1 MYVCMYGIWFV
12 LQVAKGLT
20 HIKYNKYAP
29 SAEEAAGMTSEQ
41 FRTVIYQR
49 MRQAEEERRRQ
60 GKVGGAV
67 SDDYIASLSGRGAA
81 TETEKAETSDN

>member
-1 MYVCMYGIWFV
+1 MF
-12 LQVAKGLT
+12 QVAKGLT

-67 SDDYIASLSGRGAA
+67 SDDYIASLSGRRPAA
-81 TETEKAETSDN
+81 EAEAADTSGN

>member
-1 MYVCMYGIWFV
+1 MCGMYVS
-12 LQVAKGLT
+12 QVAKGLT

-41 FRTVIYQR
+41 FRAVIYQR

-60 GKVGGAV
+60 GAVGGAV
-67 SDDYIASLSGRGAA
+67 SDDYIASLSGRRAGEGAGA
-81 TETEKAETSDN
+81 GDE